1 MAPPRMVPDK
11 VTMEHYL
18 EQGLT
23 HEAIR
28 QAHYDA
34 TGVLV
39 TRTAISAALQRYGLA
54 GESIPRYKNTIPWR
68 VKAIHSKA
76 YPARML
82 RLLGRRLGG
91 SELNE
96 AESSQLDSWLTMLA
110 NEKAIVAYDPDDD
123 QGFAYVDQKFK
134 DHRNK
139 QIPIRNQT
147 IHLNIG
153 YGDVPEE

>member
-1 MAPPRMVPDK
+1 
-11 VTMEHYL
+11 MERYL

-54 GESIPRYKNTIPWR
+54 GDSIPRYKLTLPWR
-68 VKAIHSKA
+68 VKAVHSKA

-82 RLLGRRLGG
+82 RLLGRRLDGQDMNETEE
-91 SELNE
+91 SMLNN
-96 AESSQLDSWLTMLA
+96 WLVMLT

-123 QGFAYVDQKFK
+123 QGFAYIDAKFK
-134 DHRNK
+134 DHKNK

-153 YGDVPEE
+153 YEDSQED